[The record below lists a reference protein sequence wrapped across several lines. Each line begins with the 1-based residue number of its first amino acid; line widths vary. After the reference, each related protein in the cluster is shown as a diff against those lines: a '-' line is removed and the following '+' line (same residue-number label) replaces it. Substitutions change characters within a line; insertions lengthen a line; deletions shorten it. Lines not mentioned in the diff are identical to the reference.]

1 MKMAKQD
8 IFSDK
13 APRPAG
19 PYSQAIRSNGFI
31 FISGQIPV
39 DLATGVIVN
48 EGIHK
53 ETRRILDS
61 IEGILEAAGS
71 SLQKIVKFT
80 VFLKKIDDLKFVNEV
95 FEERNLGILPA
106 RSAVEVSNLPK
117 NVNLEIE
124 AIAEE

>member
-1 MKMAKQD
+1 MAKQD

-95 FEERNLGILPA
+95 FEERNLGILPS

>member
-1 MKMAKQD
+1 MAKQD
-8 IFSDK
+8 VFSDRV
-13 APRPAG
+13 PRPTG

-31 FISGQIPV
+31 FVSGQIPV
-39 DLATGVIVN
+39 DPATGVIVA

-53 ETRRILDS
+53 ETRMILDS

-71 SLQKIVKFT
+71 SLRKVVKFT

-95 FEERNLGILPA
+95 FGERDLGTLPA
-106 RSAVEVSNLPK
+106 RSSVEVSNLPK